1 MHPARKAEQALVPI
15 RYDVLDDSVS
25 LSQWSG
31 TFGLQVID
39 QDIIALEGR
48 TAKFPS
54 REKARELANLKR
66 NKAVMEALKRA
77 WMRSVVEGAKSSMHV
92 VLLQIDELSHA
103 GLPLDCLNPEDFH
116 YVHEK
121 FPEFVPGP
129 SGLERT
135 ASQG

>member
-1 MHPARKAEQALVPI
+1 MPVRHEFE
-15 RYDVLDDSVS
+15 DDSVRMS
-25 LSQWSG
+25 EWSG
-31 TFGLQVID
+31 NFGLQVID
-39 QDIIALEGR
+39 QDIAALEGR
-48 TAKFPS
+48 SVKFPS

-66 NKAVMEALKRA
+66 NKSLMEALKRA
-77 WMRSVVEGAKSSMHV
+77 WMRSVVEGAKSPMHV

>member
-1 MHPARKAEQALVPI
+1 MRATEWGGH
-15 RYDVLDDSVS
+15 
-25 LSQWSG
+25 
-31 TFGLQVID
+31 FGLSVLER
-39 QDIIALEGR
+39 DIAALEER
-48 TAKFPS
+48 ASRYPS
-54 REKARELANLKR
+54 REKRLELANLKHNR
-66 NKAVMEALKRA
+66 ALMEALRRA
-77 WMRSVVEGAKSSMHV
+77 WMRGVVEGAKSPMHV
-92 VLLQIDELSHA
+92 VLLQIDELTHA